1 MSIGN
6 DERITLDRGT
16 FKALASET
24 RVDILK
30 HLDGTQKTVS
40 ELARE
45 LNMNKA
51 TMYQHLEQLREVG
64 LVKRLDGDERM
75 TTIKPEDP
83 LEAPEIGPPRKWV
96 YYKLTFKGKNV
107 VNPGKVRFAVMLAV
121 VGIISVAI
129 IAILLANVALNP
141 SQGPAPMDTIPPEF
155 GVWTTPE
162 ANTETK
168 DYSFSIRVQ
177 DSPMGRV
184 VSGLKEENVTL
195 YYGIGDKEEGGPNVV
210 GWTELE
216 STHVGDK
223 YSAKLPDMDWLHS
236 GGKYL
241 YLKVTAWDL
250 AGNSNTTGRVVYIS
264 DLKEEDLGFGD
275 HGARVEGGGGGSGA
289 YGVTANIK
297 NFGNTISGST
307 TIGVYT
313 RDPDL
318 DNNGILDPDMD
329 LAPYTVTTLTV
340 GPIEPGKETN
350 VTAQVTNTQL
360 RNIKLPPEST
370 GRVYFAIDPGNKLK
384 EESKTNNVESVVP
397 PSDFM
402 TYIKKYSGPNA
413 SKMGSAPGFEVIA
426 LLGALAVVVAI
437 KARRSPRD
445 E

>member
-129 IAILLANVALNP
+129 IAILLANVAFNP
-141 SQGPAPMDTIPPEF
+141 SQGPTAKDTIPPEF
-155 GVWTTPE
+155 GTWTTPE
-162 ANTETK
+162 ASSQTK
-168 DYSFSIRVQ
+168 EYSCSIRVE
-177 DSPMGRV
+177 DSPLGRV

-216 STHVGDK
+216 TTHVGDK
-223 YSAKLPDMDWLHS
+223 YSAKLPDLDWLHS

-264 DLKEEDLGFGD
+264 DLKEEDLGFGN
-275 HGARVEGGGGGSGA
+275 HGARVEGGGGSGA
-289 YGVTANIK
+289 YGITANIK
-297 NFGNTISGST
+297 NFGNTTSGST

-313 RDPDL
+313 IDPDPDL
-318 DNNGILDPDMD
+318 DGILDPDLD

-340 GPIEPGKETN
+340 GPVEPGKETN
-350 VTAQVTNTQL
+350 VTVQVTNAQL
-360 RNIKLPPEST
+360 RSVKSQHT
-370 GRVYFAIDPGNKLK
+370 GRVYFAIDPANKLK
-384 EESKTNNVESVVP
+384 EESKTNNIESVVP
-397 PSDFM
+397 PADFLK
-402 TYIKKYSGPNA
+402 YLAKYSGNPSA
-413 SKMGSAPGFEVIA
+413 KEAGAPGFEIVA
-426 LLGALAVVVAI
+426 LLGAMAVVVII
-437 KARRSPRD
+437 KARRSARD